1 MKNEIFTTEE
11 WKEIQ
16 EMQERANEKRKQE
29 ERKQA
34 KKKKKELT
42 KRCLLLIGQTAL
54 LLFMFFNIQGINGA
68 FIIYYIL
75 LYYMIKNIYIIFRKT
90 ID

>member
-1 MKNEIFTTEE
+1 MKDIYTIEE
-11 WKEIQ
+11 WKEIR
-16 EMQERANEKRKQE
+16 EMQERAEEKRKQE

-34 KKKKKELT
+34 EKRKKELT
-42 KRCLLLIGQTAL
+42 KRYLLLMGQMAL
-54 LLFMFFNIQGINGA
+54 LLFMFCNIQGINGA

-75 LYYMIKNIYIIFRKT
+75 VYYIIKNICIIFGKT

>member
-1 MKNEIFTTEE
+1 MKDIYTIEE

-16 EMQERANEKRKQE
+16 EMQERAEEKRRQE
-29 ERKQA
+29 ERQQA
-34 KKKKKELT
+34 KKIKKELT
-42 KRCLLLIGQTAL
+42 KRYVLLMVQVMLLIFA
-54 LLFMFFNIQGINGA
+54 FFNIQGINGA

-75 LYYMIKNIYIIFRKT
+75 VYYIIKNSYIIFVKT

>member
-1 MKNEIFTTEE
+1 MQEIFTSKE

-16 EMQERANEKRKQE
+16 TMQERAEEKRKQE

-34 KKKKKELT
+34 KKRKKELT
-42 KRCLLLIGQTAL
+42 KRYLLLIGQMAL

-75 LYYMIKNIYIIFRKT
+75 VYYIIKNICIIFGKT

>member
-1 MKNEIFTTEE
+1 MQEIFTKKE

-29 ERKQA
+29 ERKQT
-34 KKKKKELT
+34 KKRKKELT
-42 KRCLLLIGQTAL
+42 KRCLLLMGQMAL

-68 FIIYYIL
+68 FIIYYVL
-75 LYYMIKNIYIIFRKT
+75 LYYIIKNIYIILRKT

>member
-1 MKNEIFTTEE
+1 MQEIFTSKE

-34 KKKKKELT
+34 KKRKKELT
-42 KRCLLLIGQTAL
+42 KRCLLLIGQMAVL
-54 LLFMFFNIQGINGA
+54 VFMFFNIQGINGA

-75 LYYMIKNIYIIFRKT
+75 LYYTLKNIHFIIRK
-90 ID
+90 